1 MLDQT
6 EYTKLQLNKNIN
18 CFNYRNLSIT
28 NKSVILQLF
37 SYINLLKLYTNIL
50 FFHSQMYKFNFTSA
64 TVSMVWKGI
73 IGKNFSY
80 RNSAEMHKMSNVTL
94 SLWKAN
100 CCVLLSVP
108 CTFERLHRYTGIL
121 NTRQQL
127 PPEEQ

>member
-1 MLDQT
+1 MLDQI
-6 EYTKLQLNKNIN
+6 EYTKLQLYKNIN

-64 TVSMVWKGI
+64 TISMVWEGI

-80 RNSAEMHKMSNVTL
+80 RNSAEMHKMNKVTL

-108 CTFERLHRYTGIL
+108 CTFKRLHRYTGIL